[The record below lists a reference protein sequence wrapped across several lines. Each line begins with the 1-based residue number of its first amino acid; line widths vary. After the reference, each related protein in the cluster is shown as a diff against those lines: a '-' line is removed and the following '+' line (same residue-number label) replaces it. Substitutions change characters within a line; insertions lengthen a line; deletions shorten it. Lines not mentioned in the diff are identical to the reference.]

1 MIAQLSGNLI
11 LRSPDKLIVDVNGVG
26 YLVHSPLSTFYS
38 LPELGGQ
45 VALKIHTHMSEQ
57 ALKLFGFLTQEELT
71 LFETLIGV
79 NKVGPKLALAI
90 LSGMSPADLTVA
102 IQNNDIARLN
112 KIPGVGRKTA
122 ERLIIEIRDK
132 LPKLEATPQSHVEH
146 WEGNA
151 IMDDALSALVN
162 LGYKKNE
169 AERALKLLSGKDKE
183 TPALEV
189 LIKESLNLLS

>member
-1 MIAQLSGNLI
+1 MIAQLTGTLA
-11 LRSPDKLIVDVNGVG
+11 LRSPEKLIVDVNGVG

-38 LPELGGQ
+38 LPEAGGR
-45 VALKIHTHMSEQ
+45 VTLKIHTHMSEQ
-57 ALKLFGFLTQEELT
+57 ALKLFGFLTPEELT

-90 LSGMSPADLTVA
+90 LSGMSPVDLTVA

-132 LPKLEATPQSHVEH
+132 LPKLETTPESNTESC
-146 WEGNA
+146 EGNA
-151 IMDDALSALVN
+151 DMDDALSALVN
-162 LGYKKNE
+162 LGYKKPE
-169 AERALKLLSGKDKE
+169 AEKALKLLSGKDKE
-183 TPALEV
+183 TLSLEE